1 MSFIFCSKIVRYNI
15 VTTSSRI
22 SEDLSLALCYLGY
35 LTTYF
40 YVFEF
45 LSKWK
50 RLGSHLFFIFSDLDY
65 FCNFTASDF
74 LTPDSPNLDSC
85 FILRGKT
92 IHYSDRDILHNCVGR
107 VACEGGGRL
116 MSPDAAWLVCEVGW
130 IGRHEVGLHAVLEL
144 DFVLGRRR
152 ESLVHVVSY
161 NTPNGTEKQRC
172 SITRGATEYLQVKT
186 LCQSTTLEKSN

>member
-1 MSFIFCSKIVRYNI
+1 MFKVHYDVVTISNQILKGMSLV
-15 VTTSSRI
+15 
-22 SEDLSLALCYLGY
+22 LCYRPY
-35 LTTYF
+35 VTTYF

-50 RLGSHLFFIFSDLDY
+50 RLGSHLFIFSDLDY

-85 FILRGKT
+85 FIRGKT
-92 IHYSDRDILHNCVGR
+92 IHSYYSDRDILHNCVGR